1 MKILVRTNKKVRSS
15 QYFIDY
21 NNKIMHL
28 TDIISSDIIK
38 NLQLGITE
46 SKAYPNIRNDVKM
59 LL

>member
-1 MKILVRTNKKVRSS
+1 
-15 QYFIDY
+15 
-21 NNKIMHL
+21 MHL

-46 SKAYPNIRNDVKM
+46 SKAYPNTRNDVKM

>member
-1 MKILVRTNKKVRSS
+1 
-15 QYFIDY
+15 
-21 NNKIMHL
+21 MHL